1 MTKEELVKTLK
12 EYNSKWGTI
21 KIPCNDEYGGKE
33 LKEVIFKTLGLDV
46 EKINDILF
54 DYDYAYSDMQCSS
67 DPDEDGPE
75 TLIECKKK
83 IKNIFK
89 KINEVKGL
97 NFGIT
102 DQVDDDL
109 EQMLEA
115 AEDYSYTLREG
126 LKNDYKNEEDWKED
140 LEYFLKE
147 ASWLK

>member
-12 EYNSKWGTI
+12 EYYSKYGTI
-21 KIPCNDEYGGKE
+21 EIPCNDEYGGKE
-33 LKEVIFKTLGLDV
+33 LKETIFKTLSLDV
-46 EKINDILF
+46 DEINDILF

-102 DQVDDDL
+102 DEVDDDL

-115 AEDYSYTLREG
+115 TKDYSDCFNG
-126 LKNDYKNEEDWKED
+126 IDDYKNEEDHKED
-140 LEYFLKE
+140 LEYLLKE
-147 ASWLK
+147 AYWLK